1 MNLMTIIVFGRPFS
15 HFTSADPPSP
25 AQLPDETQ
33 SVAIV
38 VQEQQNRHHLQSTSK
53 METLEALTTRREC
66 IVNIM
71 NLLNNSD
78 ESEKKENER
87 KVQAEL
93 MLDLNNTAKTVDKKL
108 QEILDTIEKQI
119 KNINTENIGNI
130 QKTTYLPRE
139 FSISLTKMSLSTITT
154 KASRASREKYVRN
167 TVGNTWNKEINIKKV
182 SLISLAP
189 EELMKMKE
197 YYLNLLNVKTKQTKR
212 NFASFLQADKKRKS
226 VEDNCELVAELK
238 RPCLSVDYD
247 ADP

>member
-1 MNLMTIIVFGRPFS
+1 
-15 HFTSADPPSP
+15 
-25 AQLPDETQ
+25 
-33 SVAIV
+33 
-38 VQEQQNRHHLQSTSK
+38 
-53 METLEALTTRREC
+53 
-66 IVNIM
+66 M

-87 KVQAEL
+87 KVEAEL
-93 MLDLNNTAKTVDKKL
+93 MLDLNNTAKTVIEKL
-108 QEILDTIEKQI
+108 QEILNTIDEQI
-119 KNINTENIGNI
+119 ENINIRYVKNT

-167 TVGNTWNKEINIKKV
+167 TVGNTWNKDINIKKV

-197 YYLNLLNVKTKQTKR
+197 YYLNLLNVRTQQTKS
-212 NFASFLQADKKRKS
+212 NFTSFLQADKKRKS

-247 ADP
+247 VDP